1 MTDAY
6 IHGSSDDE
14 QRRLALMNSLIN
26 PVCLEAL
33 APGSEQRVLDV
44 GAGTGQ
50 FTREIAAR
58 LDASAVV
65 VAVERDPRQRAAAE
79 AAGPSANGA
88 SIEWRAG
95 SAEDPPL
102 TDDERGRFQL
112 AHARYLL
119 EHVPRPQR
127 VVDAMVATLAP
138 GGRVVLADD
147 DHALLRT
154 WPEPVGFSEAWRA
167 YYRSYRGLGT
177 DPLVGRK
184 LAAMIHA
191 AGARPVRV
199 TQLFYG
205 ACAGEPAFDGL
216 VRNLLGV
223 LAGAREAVLSDGQI
237 EASAYD
243 RAMAGLDA
251 FRARPDAALW
261 YVINWAEGRRRSP

>member
-1 MTDAY
+1 MSDAY

-33 APGSEQRVLDV
+33 APGAERRVLDV

-58 LDASAVV
+58 LDRSAVV
-65 VAVERDPRQRAAAE
+65 VAVERDARQRAAAE
-79 AAGPSANGA
+79 AGGPTVDGA
-88 SIEWRAG
+88 RIEWRAG

-102 TDDERGRFQL
+102 ADDERGRFDL

-119 EHVPRPQR
+119 EHVPRPQG
-127 VVDAMVATLAP
+127 VVDAMVAALAP
-138 GGRVVLADD
+138 GGRIVLADD

-154 WPEPVGFSEAWRA
+154 WPEPEGFSAAWRA

-184 LAAMIHA
+184 LAAMMHA

-223 LAGAREAVLSDGQI
+223 LSGARAAVLADAAIG
-237 EASAYD
+237 APDYD
-243 RAMAGLDA
+243 RALDGLDA
-251 FRARPDAALW
+251 FRSRPDAALW
-261 YVINWAEGRRRSP
+261 YVINWAEGRRP